1 MTTKDKAKLK
11 KKLEEICKPYCTSD
25 WCILKEMLLH
35 THDNL
40 RTFIQLKM
48 IELLKWNLSQR
59 VNHEVD
65 WEDASM
71 KWVDSGMAKKFA
83 DYYDEEVDV
92 NELYNKIEKECKP
105 FD

>member
-48 IELLKWNLSQR
+48 IELLPDNSLIIKLATAMQ
-59 VNHEVD
+59 
-65 WEDASM
+65 
-71 KWVDSGMAKKFA
+71 
-83 DYYDEEVDV
+83 
-92 NELYNKIEKECKP
+92 
-105 FD
+105 